1 MKTYR
6 IAAFALLITA
16 PVLAAPGGRI
26 DVLRTGEY
34 RCELPGDATAARGVP
49 QPAEDFEIVNA
60 SSYAAGSAIGTYLLT
75 GGKVVMTSGPKRGTN
90 YRRVA
95 SGTLR
100 LLGRDGSDTTLNC
113 VRAVAN
119 NS

>member
-1 MKTYR
+1 MLYR
-6 IAAFALLITA
+6 IAAVALLFAA
-16 PVLAAPGGRI
+16 PALSAPGGKI
-26 DVLRTGEY
+26 EVLRTGSY
-34 RCELPGDATAARGVP
+34 RCELPGDAAAARGVP

-75 GGKVVMTSGPKRGTN
+75 GGKVVMTSGPKRGTS

-100 LLGRDGSDTTLNC
+100 LLDRDGSDSTLNC